1 MRAAAV
7 ENTPSPV
14 ALANGDPARGTGQVS
29 FSGHETFTL
38 RHGWLKKGVDA
49 LAVDAEIFAKDD
61 AMVELGVGKNMV
73 RSIRHWLLATG
84 MANEPTSNRGNA
96 LMVSDVGNFIFGTD
110 GADPYLEDL
119 NTLWLIHWRLATNS
133 RRSTGWA
140 WTFNLVPSNEFTRDS
155 LLATYE
161 DELGKKNLQ
170 IPSEASLKRDIDC
183 MIRTYV
189 SSRATK
195 EAIEDRL
202 ECPLIELQ
210 LIGADPENFLYRFE
224 RGPKPTLSDWLFLY
238 ALVEFWDG
246 RTQGATLSLSEA
258 ASAAGGPGAIFK
270 MDEDSVVARLEHL
283 EQLTSGSLTYDETS
297 GLRQIY
303 RHKRFSA
310 KLALKSIYFSAGEE
324 AA

>member
-1 MRAAAV
+1 MRAAVV
-7 ENTPSPV
+7 ENSPV
-14 ALANGDPARGTGQVS
+14 ILLPSNGNPARGTGQVS

-73 RSIRHWLLATG
+73 RSIRHWLLASG
-84 MANEPTSNRGNA
+84 MANEPANNRGNA
-96 LMVSDVGNFIFGTD
+96 LTVSDVGDFIFGTD

-119 NTLWLIHWRLATNS
+119 NTLWLLHWRLATNS

-155 LLATYE
+155 LLAIYE

-195 EAIEDRL
+195 EAVEDRL

-224 RGPKPTLSDWLFLY
+224 RGPKPTLSDWFFLY

-246 RTQGATLSLSEA
+246 RTPGSTLSLSEA
-258 ASAAGGPGAIFK
+258 TYAAGSPGTVFK

-283 EQLTSGSLTYDETS
+283 ESLTNGSLTYDETS

-303 RHKRFSA
+303 RHERVSSET
-310 KLALKSIYFSAGEE
+310 ALRSVYFAGGEE
-324 AA
+324 VA

>member
-1 MRAAAV
+1 MRAAVV
-7 ENTPSPV
+7 ENSPV
-14 ALANGDPARGTGQVS
+14 ISLPINGDPARGTGQVS

-49 LAVDAEIFAKDD
+49 LAVEAEIFAKDD

-96 LMVSDVGNFIFGTD
+96 LTVSDVGDFIFGRD

-119 NTLWLIHWRLATNS
+119 NTLWLLHWRLATNS

-155 LLATYE
+155 LLSTYE

-210 LIGADPENFLYRFE
+210 LIGVDPENFLYRFE
-224 RGPKPTLSDWLFLY
+224 RGPKPTLNDWFFLY
-238 ALVEFWDG
+238 ALVEFWEG
-246 RTQGATLSLSEA
+246 RTPGSTLSLSEA
-258 ASAAGGPGAIFK
+258 TYAAGSPGTVFK
-270 MDEDSVVARLEHL
+270 MDEDSVVARLERL
-283 EQLTSGSLTYDETS
+283 ESLTNGSLTYDETS

-303 RHKRFSA
+303 QHKRFSA
-310 KLALKSIYFSAGEE
+310 ETALRNVYFGAGEE
-324 AA
+324 IA